1 MNLPTFRDLARWT
14 LLGTM
19 LIGTCAVADVSSYPV
34 KPIRIIVSFPP
45 GGGTDLLNRL
55 VGQKLTEK
63 WGQPVVV
70 DNRSSA
76 GGIIGA
82 RAAASAQPDGY
93 TLYGGAFPHLIL
105 GPHLFEN
112 LPFNTTKDFM
122 PVISLAS
129 QHVMLVVH
137 PSVPAQT
144 MKEFIALAKAKP
156 GHYNFSSAGNGS
168 SGHLTGMIF
177 QALTGVKLTHIPYKG
192 SGPAI
197 VELLS
202 GRDVALSFASMTIVP
217 HIKTG
222 KVRALA
228 ITSTSRSGALPD
240 VPTAAEA
247 GLKDFLVDT
256 WNGVFVPVG
265 TSREMIM
272 LLNSEI
278 GRILRRP
285 DVLEA
290 LAALGVSPTGGTPE
304 QFAATIREDLV
315 RWGKVIRDV
324 GIPKEKL

>member
-1 MNLPTFRDLARWT
+1 MRLPAFRDLARWT
-14 LLGTM
+14 LLGAM
-19 LIGTCAVADVSSYPV
+19 LVGTCAMADVSGYPV

-63 WGQPVVV
+63 WGQPVVI

-156 GHYNFSSAGNGS
+156 GFYNFSSAGNGS

-240 VPTAAEA
+240 VPTATEA
-247 GLKDFLVDT
+247 GLPGFEASSWFALVAPAATPKPVIDRLHADT
-256 WNGVFVPVG
+256 VKALRQPSMEERFSKLGARLVG
-265 TSREMIM
+265 
-272 LLNSEI
+272 N
-278 GRILRRP
+278 
-285 DVLEA
+285 
-290 LAALGVSPTGGTPE
+290 TPAE
-304 QFAATIREDLV
+304 FAAFIKSERAK
-315 RWGKVIRDV
+315 WGATLKPA
-324 GIPKEKL
+324 GIKLD

>member
-1 MNLPTFRDLARWT
+1 MNLPVFLDLARWV
-14 LLGTM
+14 LV
-19 LIGTCAVADVSSYPV
+19 CAVLIAPCASAQTPKYPV

-55 VGQKLTEK
+55 VGQKLTDK

-70 DNRSSA
+70 DNRSGA

-82 RAAASAQPDGY
+82 RAAASAEPDGY

-112 LPFNTTKDFM
+112 LPFSTTKDFL

-129 QHVMLVVH
+129 QHVILVVH
-137 PSVPAQT
+137 PSVQAQT
-144 MKEFIALAKAKP
+144 MKEFIALAKARP
-156 GHYNFSSAGNGS
+156 GHYNFSSAGIGS
-168 SGHLTGMIF
+168 SGHLTAMIF

-222 KVRALA
+222 RVRALA
-228 ITSTSRSGALPD
+228 VTAPNRSSALPD
-240 VPTAAEA
+240 VPTTAEA
-247 GLKDFLVDT
+247 GVRDFIVDT
-256 WNGVFVPVG
+256 WNGVFVPVR
-265 TSREMIM
+265 TPQSLIA
-272 LLNSEI
+272 LLNAEI
-278 GRILRRP
+278 GRILRAP
-285 DVLEA
+285 DVVESLS
-290 LAALGVSPTGGTPE
+290 ALGVQPTGGTPE
-304 QFAATIREDLV
+304 QFAATIRNDLV
-315 RWGKVIRDV
+315 RWGTVIRDV
-324 GIPKEKL
+324 GIPKEKY